1 MCKNSNH
8 NIIYVQE
15 QYIFFRLYRTAQCS
29 EKWSFKEQCHY
40 IFCLWFFSWMCLPPA
55 PENPN
60 RTVSN
65 FFRKFAEIFASQGA
79 PPVANFATN
88 FVSVVD
94 IGGKPVVLM
103 EYSGAWGKLFWFI
116 RKTKSRKSRDTVPF
130 RGLTLQWLKWLFCW
144 ETACI
149 ICGPYGCD
157 QWSQGKSG
165 NKTKPNCPFS
175 ENVFC
180 NKGEQTALFMKGTVF
195 LISCTCTL
203 TDIGNR
209 TFSSL

>member
-1 MCKNSNH
+1 MN
-8 NIIYVQE
+8 Q
-15 QYIFFRLYRTAQCS
+15 F
-29 EKWSFKEQCHY
+29 
-40 IFCLWFFSWMCLPPA
+40 PPS
-55 PENPN
+55 PRES
-60 RTVSN
+60 RFE

-88 FVSVVD
+88 FVSLVD
-94 IGGKPVVLM
+94 IGGKPMVLLV
-103 EYSGAWGKLFWFI
+103 YSGAWGKLIWFI
-116 RKTKSRKSRDTVPF
+116 KKTKSRKSRDTVPF
-130 RGLTLQWLKWLFCW
+130 RGLTLQWFCW

-165 NKTKPNCPFS
+165 NKTKPNCLFRK
-175 ENVFC
+175 NVLC